1 MPNDFENTHT
11 QTRVIMRFAYWECD
25 DVFRQTSRAGL
36 VVKHYPIVAL
46 FDFVHNPLVKLQ
58 IGVCALCADA
68 GPAPHGHSVSQ
79 FFKGTLGLQ
88 PGESAFFINGLH
100 IDLDTQDIFRYA

>member
-11 QTRVIMRFAYWECD
+11 HTHAIMRFAYWEFD
-25 DVFRQTSRAGL
+25 DLFRQTSRAGL

-46 FDFVHNPLVKLQ
+46 FDFVHSALVKLQ

-68 GPAPHGHSVSQ
+68 APAEHGRSVSLSLSLSLSLSRS
-79 FFKGTLGLQ
+79 FSLSL
-88 PGESAFFINGLH
+88 PVL
-100 IDLDTQDIFRYA
+100 